1 MNIKL
6 LLSAL
11 ALAAA
16 AFFISRA
23 RLTDGSTSD
32 GDSPPGSKP
41 APAPLIVETA
51 TTLAQ
56 AVSHLPESIDK
67 RKKVLSMIDAAQTPA
82 ELEQL
87 MKDFAGDPSAEA
99 SLAARWAMM
108 DPEGGFAWLRLQM
121 SDGGYASNHIREA
134 FFRTW
139 ASNDPVA
146 AMKAAMEA
154 QMMPGMEISSLEVV
168 EAVLQK
174 DLKAGGKLLA
184 ERGKFPD
191 IFTFPDNLWKVDPA
205 GFVKALLPEGV
216 TPDRK
221 LGWALAEPLKAWSR
235 KSPADVQKWL
245 EALSP
250 AALAQLLPH
259 AIVGLATSNPAAA
272 SELVARVPQA
282 AAREAAAA
290 SLAREW
296 VTTDPA
302 NAFAY
307 AVTAGV
313 EKSKYT
319 LKKMSETLIE
329 KGDAAILQAFNQL
342 PAGKVRNAV
351 LPILA
356 NAWLDQNPTGA
367 SQFLAALPPSP
378 ERNDAMKW
386 IAKTW
391 TEDAPQE
398 ALKFLERNPGPELDE
413 VFHRIVARHAGD
425 DPPSAAKWS
434 AQQQPAERALAAI
447 RTTFNMMSTEY
458 QIEDA
463 AAMVVA
469 LPTPQMQTEAV
480 RSFMEPF
487 GTGQRLFDE
496 GLKWAAALPP
506 DLRAV
511 ARETILAS
519 TLITP
524 GERARAQDQLK

>member
-1 MNIKL
+1 MKLKL

-11 ALAAA
+11 AVAGV
-16 AFFISRA
+16 AFFISRSRSVEPPTA
-23 RLTDGSTSD
+23 S
-32 GDSPPGSKP
+32 GDAQATKPPPS
-41 APAPLIVETA
+41 ANIAESAISV
-51 TTLAQ
+51 AQ
-56 AVSHLPESIDK
+56 AVAQLPESLDK
-67 RKKVLSMIDAAQTPA
+67 RKKMLSLIDAAETPA
-82 ELEQL
+82 ALEQL
-87 MKDFAGDPSAEA
+87 MKDFAGDQSAEA
-99 SLAARWAMM
+99 SLAARWAMI
-108 DPEGGFAWLRLQM
+108 DPESGLAWLRLQM
-121 SDGGYASNHIREA
+121 NNGGFAPNHIREA

-139 ASNDPVA
+139 ATNDPTA
-146 AMKAAMEA
+146 AMKAAMVA
-154 QMMPGMEISSLEVV
+154 QMLPGMEVSSLEVV

-174 DLKAGGKLLA
+174 DLAAGGKLLA

-191 IFTFPDNLWKVDPA
+191 LFTFPDNLWKVDPA

-216 TPDRK
+216 VPDRR

-235 KSPADVQKWL
+235 KAPAEVQKWL
-245 EALSP
+245 EALNP
-250 AALAQLLPH
+250 ETLAPLLPY

-272 SELVARVPQA
+272 SELVAKIPQA

-296 VTTDPA
+296 VTKDPA
-302 NAFAY
+302 NAFTY

-319 LKKMSETLIE
+319 LKKMSEALIE

-351 LPILA
+351 LPVLA

-367 SQFLAALPPSP
+367 SQFLASLPPSP

-425 DPPSAAKWS
+425 DPPSAVKWS

-447 RTTFNMMSTEY
+447 RTSFNMMSTEA

-463 AAMVVA
+463 AALVVT

-511 ARETILAS
+511 ARDTILKS